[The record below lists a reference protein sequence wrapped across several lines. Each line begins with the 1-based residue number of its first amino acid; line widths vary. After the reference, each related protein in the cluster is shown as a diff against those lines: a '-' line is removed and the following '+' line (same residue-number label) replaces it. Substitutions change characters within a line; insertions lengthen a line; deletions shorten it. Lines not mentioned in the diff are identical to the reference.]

1 MQDGREL
8 HQALKARAPAK
19 IDIGPVYTQDPAK
32 RAAYK
37 GESGARAFR
46 PVERELV
53 FDIDLTDYDDVRN
66 SGSGTSMSSKC
77 WILMAIAIKVPCPLA
92 LCGYWHCSASQG
104 SCACCVWQPSMLCRS
119 VCSIMRP
126 MPVLSRVHAVSG
138 QPMTPSHQCCG
149 HTASVTTVTLQQTAP
164 RPVLHASLD
173 SSRHTN
179 CAGHAF

>member
-77 WILMAIAIKVPCPLA
+77 WILMAIAIKVPCLSSAVWLLA
-92 LCGYWHCSASQG
+92 LFCITRLLRILCETAFHAVPFGVQHIVSDTSAFQ
-104 SCACCVWQPSMLCRS
+104 S
-119 VCSIMRP
+119 VCGLWVTHA
-126 MPVLSRVHAVSG
+126 PVALVLW
-138 QPMTPSHQCCG
+138 SH
-149 HTASVTTVTLQQTAP
+149 SE
-164 RPVLHASLD
+164 
-173 SSRHTN
+173 RHN
-179 CAGHAF
+179 CHSAANST